1 MTLSPRTLA
10 AILALGSI
18 AFVGSARAEEKVTI
32 KGVHICCPG
41 CAAAIEEAVAKAVE
55 DEKNPVEVAAVIDE
69 ENKTVELAGS
79 DLAAVQAA
87 VDQIAA
93 AGFHGKLDNKEVKW
107 PKVKLPKE
115 KVSRLEVTGVHN
127 CCGACVK
134 AIKGALAK
142 VEGVTGET
150 VKPKES
156 SFVIEGDFEPK
167 AAIKALNKAGF
178 HASLPKEEK
187 K

>member
-1 MTLSPRTLA
+1 MTLSSRMLT
-10 AILALGSI
+10 AILAFGSI
-18 AFVGSARAEEKVTI
+18 ALAGAARAEEKVAI

-41 CAAAIEEAVAKAVE
+41 CAAAIVEAVDKAAN
-55 DEKNPVEVAAVIDE
+55 DEKNPVEVAGEVDE
-69 ENKTVELAGS
+69 DNKTVELIGS

-115 KVSRLEVTGVHN
+115 KVSRLELTGVHN

-134 AIKGALAK
+134 AIKGALAE

-150 VKPKES
+150 VKPKET
-156 SFVIEGDFEPK
+156 SFVIEGDFEPQ
-167 AAIKALNKAGF
+167 AALKALHKAGF
-178 HASLPKEEK
+178 HASLPEEK

>member
-1 MTLSPRTLA
+1 MTLLSRTLTA
-10 AILALGSI
+10 LLALGSV
-18 AFVGSARAEEKVTI
+18 ALVSDVRAEEKVAM
-32 KGVHICCPG
+32 KGVHMCCPG

-55 DEKNPVEVAAVIDE
+55 DEKNPVEVAAEIDQ
-69 ENKTVELAGS
+69 ENGTVALIGS

-107 PKVKLPKE
+107 PKAKLPKE
-115 KVSRLEVTGVHN
+115 KVTSLEVTGVHN

-134 AIKGALAK
+134 AIKGALAE
-142 VEGVTGET
+142 VEGVTGDSL
-150 VKPKES
+150 KPKET

-167 AAIKALNKAGF
+167 AAFKALHKAGF
-178 HASLPKEEK
+178 HPSLPEK

>member
-1 MTLSPRTLA
+1 MTLSPRMLA
-10 AILALGSI
+10 AMLALSSF
-18 AFVGSARAEEKVTI
+18 AFVDAARAAEKVAI
-32 KGVHICCPG
+32 KGVHMCCPG

-55 DEKNPVEVAAVIDE
+55 DEKNPVEVEAEIDQ
-69 ENKTVELAGS
+69 ENGTVALIGS

-115 KVSRLEVTGVHN
+115 KVSRLELTGVHN

-134 AIKGALAK
+134 AIKGALAE
-142 VEGVTGET
+142 VEGVTAET
-150 VKPKES
+150 VKPKET
-156 SFVIEGDFEPK
+156 SFVIEGDFEPQ
-167 AAIKALNKAGF
+167 AALKALHKAGF
-178 HASLPKEEK
+178 HASLPEEK

>member
-1 MTLSPRTLA
+1 MTLSTRMLA
-10 AILALGSI
+10 ALLALSSF
-18 AFVGSARAEEKVTI
+18 AFVDAARAAEKVAI
-32 KGVHICCPG
+32 KGVHMCCPG

-55 DEKNPVEVAAVIDE
+55 DEKNPVEVEAEVDQ
-69 ENKTVELAGS
+69 ENGTVALIGS

-115 KVSRLEVTGVHN
+115 KVSRLELTGVHN

-134 AIKGALAK
+134 AIKGALAE
-142 VEGVTGET
+142 VEGVTAET
-150 VKPKES
+150 VKPKET

-167 AAIKALNKAGF
+167 AALKALHKAGF
-178 HASLPKEEK
+178 HASLPEEK

>member
-1 MTLSPRTLA
+1 MTLLSRALTA
-10 AILALGSI
+10 MLALGSI
-18 AFVGSARAEEKVTI
+18 AFVGDVRADEKVAM
-32 KGVHICCPG
+32 KGVHMCCPG

-55 DEKNPVEVAAVIDE
+55 DEKNPVEVVAEIDQ
-69 ENKTVELAGS
+69 ENGTVALVGS

-107 PKVKLPKE
+107 PKADLPKG
-115 KVSRLEVTGVHN
+115 KVARLEVTGVHN

-142 VEGVTGET
+142 VDGVTGES

-167 AAIKALNKAGF
+167 AAIQALHKAGF
-178 HASLPKEEK
+178 HASLPEK

>member
-1 MTLSPRTLA
+1 MTLSSRMLT
-10 AILALGSI
+10 AILAFGSI
-18 AFVGSARAEEKVTI
+18 ALAGAARAEEKVAI
-32 KGVHICCPG
+32 KGVHMCCPG

-55 DEKNPVEVAAVIDE
+55 DEKNPVEVAAEVDQ
-69 ENKTVELAGS
+69 ENGTVALIGS

-142 VEGVTGET
+142 VEGVTAET
-150 VKPKES
+150 VKPKET
-156 SFVIEGDFEPK
+156 SFVIEGDFEPQ
-167 AAIKALNKAGF
+167 AALKALHKAGF
-178 HASLPKEEK
+178 HVSLPKEEK